1 MSDDET
7 RDYVD
12 KVEKALQEKVSD
24 ESAKPERFI
33 VSHNEEYIVSFPGL
47 ARFLSS
53 ICVHNKTLERKIILI
68 FAYLSIPCIIVNAN

>member
-1 MSDDET
+1 MEVQKEMSDDET

-47 ARFLSS
+47 
-53 ICVHNKTLERKIILI
+53 VHFYLPFASTIIHWSGKS
-68 FAYLSIPCIIVNAN
+68 F

>member
-24 ESAKPERFI
+24 ASAKPERFI

-47 ARFLSS
+47 ARFYLP
-53 ICVHNKTLERKIILI
+53 
-68 FAYLSIPCIIVNAN
+68 FASTIKHWSGRSF

>member
-1 MSDDET
+1 MSDGET

-33 VSHNEEYIVSFPGL
+33 VSHNEEYIVSFPGFAHFYL
-47 ARFLSS
+47 PFAS
-53 ICVHNKTLERKIILI
+53 TIIHWSGRS
-68 FAYLSIPCIIVNAN
+68 F